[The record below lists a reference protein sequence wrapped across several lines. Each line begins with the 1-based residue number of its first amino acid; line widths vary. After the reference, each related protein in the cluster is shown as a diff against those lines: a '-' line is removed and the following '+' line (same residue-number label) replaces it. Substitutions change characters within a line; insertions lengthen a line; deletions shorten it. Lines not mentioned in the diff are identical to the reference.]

1 MQRRATAGTPATPNP
16 PPARDT
22 ERPGICALAEPGSRG
37 TAALQVS
44 LLLARVAGWPTGR
57 GGHGGAG
64 SREGAGRRPSLSG
77 ADRRLL
83 LPQSALASAAAGK
96 RSGHRRRRQAVP
108 EFGVPAR
115 PLERLSLSRLGF
127 CFLPKPR
134 SPEAAGGKA
143 ERKKSSA
150 DSAGWDEGS
159 LVRRGPARR
168 ARGQEKFYLQ
178 LRPGAGQPLTFRHR
192 EGSWTAGDQGLG
204 RCRGREE
211 RRVGDAARRE
221 PQSYYKLRPESA
233 RWGRGPWKRGSSR
246 WRAR

>member
-1 MQRRATAGTPATPNP
+1 MANILTHVSRARKTNRVRATRGSGPLRWDCASAWPGQGGWGRK
-16 PPARDT
+16 AR
-22 ERPGICALAEPGSRG
+22 RGALACSAAPLPERLRPQTRPRLGILSGQGSARSRSPVPRG
-37 TAALQVS
+37 TAVLQVS
-44 LLLARVAGWPTGR
+44 LLLSRVAGWPTGR

-115 PLERLSLSRLGF
+115 PLERPSLSRLGF

-159 LVRRGPARR
+159 LVRSGLASR
-168 ARGQEKFYLQ
+168 APDRKSFTCY
-178 LRPGAGQPLTFRHR
+178 
-192 EGSWTAGDQGLG
+192 
-204 RCRGREE
+204 
-211 RRVGDAARRE
+211 
-221 PQSYYKLRPESA
+221 
-233 RWGRGPWKRGSSR
+233 
-246 WRAR
+246 